1 MKIYEAL
8 ICNRLVS
15 YLEKN
20 KNFSPFQAAFRRH
33 RSTADHILTLHEI
46 FLRYNKTGPRNGR
59 LIKRLFLIFLDLK
72 KVFDTVYRSLF
83 FSKLLKAG
91 VRGKMFRVIKNLFS
105 SNLAQVLIDGFLSP
119 AFVINRGVL
128 QGSKSGS
135 TLFNVF
141 LNDLLDSLNNSN
153 LGVTIGDIQIS
164 ALGFADDI
172 VLITG
177 CPMKAQG
184 LLNICLT
191 WATTN
196 NMTFKS

>member
-1 MKIYEAL
+1 MTL
-8 ICNRLVS
+8 
-15 YLEKN
+15 
-20 KNFSPFQAAFRRH
+20 
-33 RSTADHILTLHEI
+33 STAH
-46 FLRYNKTGPRNGR
+46 F
-59 LIKRLFLIFLDLK
+59 
-72 KVFDTVYRSLF
+72 F

-141 LNDLLDSLNNSN
+141 INDLLDSLNNSN

-184 LLNICLT
+184 LLNIC
-191 WATTN
+191 
-196 NMTFKS
+196 

>member
-1 MKIYEAL
+1 
-8 ICNRLVS
+8 
-15 YLEKN
+15 
-20 KNFSPFQAAFRRH
+20 
-33 RSTADHILTLHEI
+33 
-46 FLRYNKTGPRNGR
+46 
-59 LIKRLFLIFLDLK
+59 
-72 KVFDTVYRSLF
+72 
-83 FSKLLKAG
+83 
-91 VRGKMFRVIKNLFS
+91 MFRVIKNLFS

-184 LLNICLT
+184 LLNIC
-191 WATTN
+191 
-196 NMTFKS
+196 

>member
-1 MKIYEAL
+1 MKLSSAIGL
-8 ICNRLVS
+8 CPISR
-15 YLEKN
+15 KI
-20 KNFSPFQAAFRRH
+20 KFSPLSKRH
-33 RSTADHILTLHEI
+33 FDAIGQPPII
-46 FLRYNKTGPRNGR
+46 FCHCTKFFSNTDTYNKTGPRGGR
-59 LIKRLFLIFLDLK
+59 IKKRLFLIFLDLK
-72 KVFDTVYRSLF
+72 KAFDTVYHPLI

-128 QGSKSGS
+128 QGSKLGP
-135 TLFNVF
+135 TLFNLF
-141 LNDLLDSLNNSN
+141 INDLLDSLNNSN
-153 LGVTIGDIQIS
+153 LGVTTGDIQIS

-184 LLNICLT
+184 LLNICQT

-196 NMTFKS
+196 NMTFNT